1 MKTFPSLHAVFAF
14 LLLSGA
20 QVASL
25 AEEGQSA
32 FKASIKLE
40 DRYGSGP
47 LANLVEMR
55 GDGGQ
60 PQPTEWWFTVHNKTS
75 KYLMHT
81 FWVGMDRIT
90 DEGDSGEYYP
100 KNPPS
105 GFFNPAR
112 LKLDSSDAFTI
123 AEKAA
128 KKAGVGFDWIDYR
141 LRCREF
147 SDEPVWILK
156 MYNKWRQLA
165 GSVAISA
172 HTGTV
177 LRTIWIR
184 RASIEP
190 WVRPEIEDSA
200 HTPPTAT
207 KGS

>member
-1 MKTFPSLHAVFAF
+1 MKTVRIFLSLFVCVLF
-14 LLLSGA
+14 LGGPA
-20 QVASL
+20 ASR

-40 DRYGSGP
+40 DRYGSKP

-123 AEKAA
+123 AETAA
-128 KKAGVGFDWIDYR
+128 KKAGIGFDWVDYR

-147 SDEPVWILK
+147 SNEPVWILK
-156 MYNKWRQLA
+156 MYDKWRQLA

-190 WVRPEIEDSA
+190 WVRPEIKDSA
-200 HTPPTAT
+200 HGPPASP
-207 KGS
+207 KGD